1 MGKHFHHLVIYLLII
16 ERLNFPLIRK
26 LTHLRLDGKSHRGGQ
41 YPTKASSLWP
51 GVETSQDIAYH
62 YGMLIHSKCPTLR
75 YIQIQQCS
83 WQVAYK
89 RSLAT
94 DGDVPTEWVELLPLD
109 PDEVASIELFALRSF
124 CSESGL
130 PSTERPGSP
139 MSDEEL
145 NRTYP
150 LVEKAIL
157 GI

>member
-1 MGKHFHHLVIYLLII
+1 MPTDHWKAQFSTHLTKL
-16 ERLNFPLIRK
+16 RQ
-26 LTHLRLDGKSHRGGQ
+26 LTHLRLDGRSHRSGQ

-51 GVETSQDIAYH
+51 GVEASQDIAYH
-62 YGMLIHSKCPTLR
+62 YGMLIHSKCPSLK

-83 WQVAYK
+83 WQVVYK
-89 RSLAT
+89 RSLDT
-94 DGDVPTEWVELLPLD
+94 NGDVPTQWVELLPLD